1 MRGLGGRFQASR
13 SPRGPAPQ
21 PPAARAARRTRSSRP
36 RTGAQPR
43 PGAGG
48 GSVSRSVE
56 RSAASARSSSSAL
69 STAGPGRCAEGAAG
83 AGVVGAG
90 TGRVRRG
97 PGPAV
102 PPSRYTRGAVR
113 GQASRSPSGPAPHR
127 PARRAAVRGRAG
139 RAAGCT
145 RRSTAVSIGAGR
157 NAMSCSLLGRV
168 AAAGE
173 GTAGKEKTRR
183 RSRPRPAFRTPRGR
197 RVTEPLRGPPAAA
210 GDRLPGRSLVDSPGK
225 KPRSARHRRGGHPG
239 GPDDPPACRGVSGG
253 MAGWHTPR
261 PPS

>member
-1 MRGLGGRFQASR
+1 MRGVDGRFQASR

-43 PGAGG
+43 PGAGS
-48 GSVSRSVE
+48 GSVSRSV
-56 RSAASARSSSSAL
+56 ASARNSSSAR

-90 TGRVRRG
+90 TGRARRG

-102 PPSRYTRGAVR
+102 PPSRYTRGVVR
-113 GQASRSPSGPAPHR
+113 GQASRPPSGPAPHR

-183 RSRPRPAFRTPRGR
+183 RNRPRPPFRTPRGR

-210 GDRLPGRSLVDSPGK
+210 GDRFPGRSLVDSPAQ
-225 KPRSARHRRGGHPG
+225 KPSSARQQRVGHPG
-239 GPDDPPACRGVSGG
+239 GPDDAPACRGASDG
-253 MAGWHTPR
+253 MAGWRTPR
-261 PPS
+261 PRS